1 VEPIPPS
8 DGWHDDAGGMIET
21 SAEWLMNEGLIIIYR
36 VLSHQK
42 RGDIYIYRCTT
53 VFLIFNDSWLIY
65 WRSSSSIMIIMGS
78 PMNQAE

>member
-1 VEPIPPS
+1 MEPIPPS

-42 RGDIYIYRCTT
+42 RGDIYIYIYIYID
-53 VFLIFNDSWLIY
+53 VQLFFLSL
-65 WRSSSSIMIIMGS
+65 MIVG
-78 PMNQAE
+78 